1 MARPRKIYIKGEE
14 PVSRQIQLPAY
25 VWDLFPQGR
34 PLNHSI
40 KEMALAAFGQD
51 GKFEKQQLDM
61 EIQEIEAKLAGL
73 VARRSVVERKEK
85 EKEELRRAMNR
96 TSKYLVSAFK
106 LLVSEIVK
114 NGGTSIQLKEEF
126 IRSKYGIT
134 FNRKKVNEDFEELWE
149 NLREMSDTD
158 LIERYELVKDKKGE
172 LEEQIYRSID
182 ERGK

>member
-1 MARPRKIYIKGEE
+1 
-14 PVSRQIQLPAY
+14 
-25 VWDLFPQGR
+25 
-34 PLNHSI
+34 
-40 KEMALAAFGQD
+40 
-51 GKFEKQQLDM
+51 
-61 EIQEIEAKLAGL
+61 
-73 VARRSVVERKEK
+73 
-85 EKEELRRAMNR
+85 MNR
-96 TSKYLVSAFK
+96 TTKYLVSAFK
-106 LLVSEIVK
+106 LLVSEIAK